1 MPELSTIVFYV
12 FSAILLLA
20 ASRVISVK
28 NPVHAALFLVLAFFS
43 ASALWMLLK
52 AEFLAI
58 ALVLVYVGAVM
69 VLFLFVVMM
78 LDINFEE
85 LRKQFRSYLP
95 VGLLVGAAVLVEMVL
110 VDVDKRDGYLV
121 SQPLGRDSKA
131 CRADPQGFARASM
144 VLRSAAAE
152 EPDLVVCNRF
162 GKLEAEGGGFSAELL
177 EILSRDIPLLTV
189 VSHHLVDDWQRF
201 TGGEAQLLPPTRA
214 AVDAWLA
221 RTLA

>member
-1 MPELSTIVFYV
+1 MTQELRAA
-12 FSAILLLA
+12 AIRHDGSCDVDALLA
-20 ASRVISVK
+20 EVAEAQRRRGRRV
-28 NPVHAALFLVLAFFS
+28 
-43 ASALWMLLK
+43 
-52 AEFLAI
+52 
-58 ALVLVYVGAVM
+58 
-69 VLFLFVVMM
+69 
-78 LDINFEE
+78 
-85 LRKQFRSYLP
+85 R
-95 VGLLVGAAVLVEMVL
+95 GLLMAPAASGGDCLVEMVL

-201 TGGEAQLLPPTRA
+201 TGGEAALLPPTRA

>member
-1 MPELSTIVFYV
+1 MLAEVAEAQRSRGRRVRG
-12 FSAILLLA
+12 LLMAPA
-20 ASRVISVK
+20 AS
-28 NPVHAALFLVLAFFS
+28 
-43 ASALWMLLK
+43 
-52 AEFLAI
+52 
-58 ALVLVYVGAVM
+58 GG
-69 VLFLFVVMM
+69 
-78 LDINFEE
+78 DC
-85 LRKQFRSYLP
+85 
-95 VGLLVGAAVLVEMVL
+95 LVEMVL

-201 TGGEAQLLPPTRA
+201 TGGEAALLPPTRA

>member
-1 MPELSTIVFYV
+1 MFMGLPFARVLPRNDRPRCARREPCLRDGSGGRAASARYSGNNMTQELRAA
-12 FSAILLLA
+12 AIRHDGSCDVDALLA
-20 ASRVISVK
+20 EVAEAQRSRGRRV
-28 NPVHAALFLVLAFFS
+28 
-43 ASALWMLLK
+43 
-52 AEFLAI
+52 
-58 ALVLVYVGAVM
+58 
-69 VLFLFVVMM
+69 
-78 LDINFEE
+78 
-85 LRKQFRSYLP
+85 R
-95 VGLLVGAAVLVEMVL
+95 GLLMAPAASGGDCLVEMVL

>member
-1 MPELSTIVFYV
+1 MTQELRAA
-12 FSAILLLA
+12 AIRHDGSCDVDALLA
-20 ASRVISVK
+20 EVAEAQRSRGRRV
-28 NPVHAALFLVLAFFS
+28 
-43 ASALWMLLK
+43 
-52 AEFLAI
+52 
-58 ALVLVYVGAVM
+58 
-69 VLFLFVVMM
+69 
-78 LDINFEE
+78 
-85 LRKQFRSYLP
+85 R
-95 VGLLVGAAVLVEMVL
+95 GLLMAPAASGGDCLVEMVL

-201 TGGEAQLLPPTRA
+201 TGGEAALLPPTRA